1 MNDDQHN
8 KSQSED
14 EAFRFD
20 RSDLEDQEVQKIHAQ
35 LMREKEE
42 PREGFAAPPMIIL
55 FMCMFLCL
63 WAGAELTKSSA
74 GFRWD
79 AYDPNYNPNGGQGA
93 AKAYDP
99 VAHGK
104 RVFNN
109 CIACH
114 QASGEGVPGT
124 YPPLKGSNWLGK
136 SPEVLARIVLNGLS
150 GEIVVNGNTF
160 NNVMTPFNNTLSD
173 KDIAAVLSY
182 VRNSWGNS
190 HPIVEE
196 AEVAAV
202 RAAVGDRSSSY
213 TPAELLEMFPE

>member
-1 MNDDQHN
+1 MNDDQQ
-8 KSQSED
+8 KPPQSED

-74 GFRWD
+74 DFRWD
-79 AYDPNYNPNGGQGA
+79 AYDPDYNSGGGGGA
-93 AKAYDP
+93 AKPYDP
-99 VAHGK
+99 LVRGK

-109 CIACH
+109 CITCH
-114 QASGEGVPGT
+114 QTSGEGLPGI
-124 YPPLKGSNWLGK
+124 YPPLKGSDWVGK
-136 SPEVLARIVLNGLS
+136 SPEVLVRIVLNGLS
-150 GEIVVNGNTF
+150 GDIVVNGNPY
-160 NNVMTPFNNTLSD
+160 NSVMSPFNNLSD

-190 HPIVEE
+190 YPIVEE
-196 AEVAAV
+196 TEVAAI
-202 RAAVGDRSSSY
+202 RATVGSRSASY